1 MMPLI
6 LAYHS
11 VSDGRSSDFYSV
23 SRKTL
28 ADQLCWL
35 ADAGYEFVSLESLVR
50 RQQRKPAVL
59 TFDDGYRDFLTCAF
73 PILQRRGVPGTAF
86 LVTDMLGKTAQ
97 WDGDS
102 NRTPLMTAAEAREVK
117 AGGISLGS
125 HTLTHANLTTVRAGE
140 LQRQL
145 VASRQ
150 ALADLG
156 ETFFSLSYPWGRCT
170 KREAVAAQ
178 AAGYQCAVTAGRSVR
193 SDVYRLGRLVVNRNL
208 DLTSFGR
215 AVLQFEKNKPI
226 AGVLRAIARTAKLR
240 WHGSR

>member
-1 MMPLI
+1 MTPLI

-11 VSDGRSSDFYSV
+11 VSDGSSSGLYSV
-23 SRKTL
+23 TTKAL
-28 ADQLCWL
+28 ADQLAWL
-35 ADAGYEFVSLESLVR
+35 ADEGFEFAPLESRTSAARTVI
-50 RQQRKPAVL
+50 V
-59 TFDDGYRDFLTCAF
+59 TFDDGYRDFLTCVL
-73 PILQRRGVPGTAF
+73 PVLQHRNVPVTVFLITDLLGTEWE
-86 LVTDMLGKTAQ
+86 G
-97 WDGDS
+97 
-102 NRTPLMTAAEAREVK
+102 TPLMNAAEACEVK

-145 VASRQ
+145 VASRL
-150 ALADLG
+150 ALAGLG

-170 KREAVAAQ
+170 KREAEVAQ

-208 DLTSFGR
+208 DLKSFGR

-226 AGVLRAIARTAKLR
+226 AGALRAIAKTARLR
-240 WHGSR
+240 WHASR